1 MRGNTALQTVRPANI
16 EIVNRKKEN
25 MTIYVDSKKVSPGEP
40 RPADA
45 AQLDSSSPKRV
56 VYARP
61 GSSASIVPL
70 LTKYDNFIGGQWVKP
85 VRGDYAE
92 DLAPA
97 TGMAIAEYASSTIED
112 IDLAVAAASRA
123 FPSWAATS
131 TVDRAAVLI
140 AIADM
145 LEAHLEK
152 IAVLESWE
160 NGKPVRETLGADIPL
175 AIDHFRYFAA
185 AIRTQEGSIKKL
197 SAQLVSYHFFEP
209 IGVIAQII
217 PWNFPILMAAWKLAP
232 ALAAGNTVVLKP
244 ASATPI
250 SILYVMELIQDILPP
265 GVVNVING
273 SGSKLGRPLVEHDG
287 IGKVAFTGS
296 TATGREIMGY
306 AQKNIIP
313 TTMELGGKSPNV
325 FFDDVAR
332 FKDEYYTKAIEGFT
346 MFAMNKG
353 EICSCPS
360 RALLQDGLISGG
372 FLDDAVARVDKI
384 TLGDPLDTATE
395 QGPQNSQDQMTKI
408 LKYLVLGPEEGATVL
423 TGGAKAEMVGDL
435 AGGYFIEPTVFKGT
449 NNMRIFQE
457 EIFGPV
463 VTVASFTKFDEAVE
477 IANDTIYGLGSGVW
491 SRDTDIAYVAA
502 QQIKAGRVWVN
513 TYNQYPAGAGFGGYK
528 QSGYGRETDQQT
540 LNNYQEVKNVL
551 DNHDPKP
558 LGFFS

>member
-1 MRGNTALQTVRPANI
+1 MNTLLAPSTQLVA
-16 EIVNRKKEN
+16 E
-25 MTIYVDSKKVSPGEP
+25 PGT
-40 RPADA
+40 AHT
-45 AQLDSSSPKRV
+45 

-61 GSSASIVPL
+61 GTSGSIVPL
-70 LTKYDNFIGGQWVKP
+70 KTRYENFIGGEWVKP
-85 VRGDYAE
+85 VKGAYGE

-97 TGMAIAEYASSTIED
+97 TGLPIAEFAHSTIED
-112 IDLAVAAASRA
+112 IDLAVAAGKRA
-123 FPSWAATS
+123 FPAWAATS
-131 TVDRAAVLI
+131 TADRAAVLY
-140 AIADM
+140 AIADR
-145 LEAHLEK
+145 LEQHLEQ
-152 IAVLESWE
+152 ISVLESWE

-175 AIDHFRYFAA
+175 AVDHFRYFAA

-197 SAQLVSYHFFEP
+197 SAELVSYHFYEP
-209 IGVIAQII
+209 IGVVAQII
-217 PWNFPILMAAWKLAP
+217 PWNFPILMAAWKIAP
-232 ALAAGNTVVLKP
+232 AIAAGNTVVLKP

-250 SILYVMELIQDILPP
+250 SILYVMELIQDLLPA
-265 GVVNVING
+265 GVINVING
-273 SGSKLGRPLVEHDG
+273 SGSALGRPLVEHDD

-332 FKDEYYTKAIEGFT
+332 EHDPYYTKAIEGFT
-346 MFAMNKG
+346 MFALNKG

-360 RALLQDGLISGG
+360 RALLQDGLIAGG
-372 FLDDAVARVDKI
+372 FLEDAINRVKRI
-384 TLGDPLDTATE
+384 SVGNPLDTATE
-395 QGPQNSQDQMTKI
+395 MGPQNSRDQFDKVSA
-408 LKYLVLGPEEGATVL
+408 YLALGPEEGATVL
-423 TGGAKAEMVGDL
+423 TGGVPAEMSGDFT
-435 AGGYFIEPTVFKGT
+435 GGYFLEPTVFRGT
-449 NNMRIFQE
+449 NDMRVFQE

-463 VTVASFTKFDEAVE
+463 VTVASFSSFDEAIE

-491 SRDTDIAYVAA
+491 SRDADVTYEAA
-502 QQIKAGRVWVN
+502 QKIRAGRVWVN

-551 DNHDPKP
+551 ENHDQKP